1 MATTTS
7 DKRQS
12 LLENA
17 PNIILIV
24 DKQGKIEYIN
34 RTIPGMSVDEVVGKQ
49 QLDFVQSEHQET
61 VRATNKKVFTSGET
75 ASYEIQGP
83 GADGT
88 VAWYSTLV
96 GPIRENGEIVA
107 VSVFTADVTDRK
119 KAENDLRKAKD
130 DLIAQQSMAIREL
143 STPVIEAW
151 EGILVLPLIGTID
164 THRAQQIVES
174 LLDSIVSTQASVAIM
189 DITGVLVVDTMVGDH
204 LLNTISAARMLGAEV
219 IVTGVSPHNAQTLV
233 KLGVDLTTIIT
244 KGSLQA
250 GLRLAFDMTDNQVSK
265 KPR

>member
-1 MATTTS
+1 MATITS

-49 QLDFVQSEHQET
+49 QLDFVSPEHQET
-61 VRATNKKVFTSGET
+61 VKTTNAQVFRTGES

-83 GADGT
+83 GPDGSL
-88 VAWYSTLV
+88 AWYSTLV
-96 GPIRENGEIVA
+96 GPIRETGDIVA
-107 VSVFTADVTDRK
+107 VSVFTADVSDRK
-119 KAENDLRKAKD
+119 KAEEDLRKAKD

-143 STPVIEAW
+143 STPVIQIW
-151 EGILVLPLIGTID
+151 DDILVLPLIGTVD
-164 THRAQQIVES
+164 TQRAQQVIEN
-174 LLDSIVSTQASVAIM
+174 LLDSIVKTQASVAIM
-189 DITGVLVVDTMVGDH
+189 DITGVPVVDTMVANH
-204 LLNTISAARMLGAEV
+204 LLSTINAAKMLGAEV
-219 IVTGVSPHNAQTLV
+219 IVTGVSPNNAQTLV
-233 KLGVDLTTIIT
+233 KLGVDLTTITT

-250 GLRLAFDMTDNQVSK
+250 GLKLAFEITDNQVSK
-265 KPR
+265 KLS